1 MVATHFKEF
10 LLAFTLTSVSGVIA
24 VAGPDGNGWD
34 GAGWY
39 VSSNAPNSDD
49 LYRAQEVILFRGPID
64 QEQDCRTIF
73 LRLYSPI
80 GGCHYFKSK
89 PDDRGR

>member
-39 VSSNAPNSDD
+39 VSSNAPNNDG

-64 QEQDCRTIF
+64 QEQNCRTIF
-73 LRLYSPI
+73 PNLYSPI